1 MQTMLSHCDCR
12 DARMATAGPSPQ
24 ARLRAALRSR
34 LLQTQSGETVVTLAL
49 VLPMLIGFV
58 FGIMQVCLLYYTWE
72 MIAESACQG
81 SRYAMVRG
89 STCETSA
96 AASCTITAAQVNSY
110 VKGLGWPNLGNGTM
124 DVSTTFPD
132 GDEVPG
138 HRVMVTVTYSFP
150 YQIPFVV
157 TRTLSFSSSSQ
168 VYFVQ

>member
-1 MQTMLSHCDCR
+1 VLLH
-12 DARMATAGPSPQ
+12 G
-24 ARLRAALRSR
+24 RLHGGLMEAEG
-34 LLQTQSGETVVTLAL
+34 GETLVTLAL
-49 VLPMLIGFV
+49 VLPILIGFV

-96 AASCTITAAQVNSY
+96 AASCTVTASQVNSY

-124 DVSTTFPD
+124 TVNTTFPD
-132 GDEVPG
+132 GDEAPG
-138 HRVMVTVTYSFP
+138 HRVLVTVTYSFP

-157 TRTLSFSSSSQ
+157 TKTLSLSSTSE
-168 VYFVQ
+168 VYFLQ

>member
-1 MQTMLSHCDCR
+1 VGR
-12 DARMATAGPSPQ
+12 DGGMRG
-24 ARLRAALRSR
+24 RLVRAE
-34 LLQTQSGETVVTLAL
+34 SGETLVTLAL
-49 VLPMLIGFV
+49 VLPILIGFV

-72 MIAESACQG
+72 MMAESACQG

-96 AASCTITAAQVNSY
+96 AASCTVTAAQVNTY

-124 DVSTTFPD
+124 TVDTSFPD
-132 GDEVPG
+132 GDEAPG
-138 HRVMVTVTYSFP
+138 HRVLVTVTYSFP

-157 TRTLSFSSSSQ
+157 TKTLSLSSSSQ